1 MESRWLTGLVMLGC
15 SSAPPHRPTP
25 PAPSAEKATVAGFV
39 EKLGTMSLAQHEI
52 AKGTPPDRL
61 LLATL
66 FDADG
71 NISNLPRPVLGGTFI
86 LEPTPNQLVLRGPL
100 DSDPARVLTIH
111 IASSAPT
118 TAHLVN
124 RAGEPIEEL
133 GPQGQV
139 RVTVS
144 RDPETVPS
152 QAARLRAASLWALI
166 GENINVPYAP
176 AEFAAAVLG
185 TRLLRSE
192 IPAMFAAPGQGT
204 WVLLKTLTPDELY
217 VAFDTSTGRAEV
229 FPKTPNEPNAA
240 ARAMFRAL

>member
-1 MESRWLTGLVMLGC
+1 MDSRWLIGLIMIGC
-15 SSAPPHRPTP
+15 APAPPPSP
-25 PAPSAEKATVAGFV
+25 AAPAPAAEKATVAGFV
-39 EKLGTMSLAQHEI
+39 DQLGSMSLAQHEI

-71 NISNLPRPVLGGTFI
+71 NISPLARPVLGGTFTF
-86 LEPTPNQLVLRGPL
+86 EPAPNQLVLRGPL

-111 IASSAPT
+111 IVSSAPT
-118 TAHLVN
+118 VAHLVN

-144 RDPETVPS
+144 RDPKTAPS
-152 QAARLRAASLWALI
+152 QAARLRTASLWALI
-166 GENINVPYAP
+166 GENINAPYAP

-185 TRLLRSE
+185 TKLLKSE

-204 WVLLKTLTPDELY
+204 WVLLKTMTPDEMY
-217 VAFDTSTGRAEV
+217 VAFDTSTGRTEL

-240 ARAMFRAL
+240 ARAVFRAL

>member
-1 MESRWLTGLVMLGC
+1 MDRRWLLALVMIGC
-15 SSAPPHRPTP
+15 SSTPRPAPPVP
-25 PAPSAEKATVAGFV
+25 PVEKATVAGFV
-39 EKLGTMSLAQHEI
+39 DQLGTMSLAQHEI

-61 LLATL
+61 LLAAL
-66 FDADG
+66 YDASG
-71 NISNLPRPVLGGTFI
+71 NISNLERPVLGGTFT
-86 LEPTPNQLVLRGPL
+86 LEPGPKQLVLRGPL

-111 IASSAPT
+111 IVSSAPT
-118 TAHLVN
+118 VAHLVD
-124 RAGEPIEEL
+124 RSGEPIEQL

-144 RDPETVPS
+144 RDPKTVPS

-185 TRLLRSE
+185 TKLLRSE

-204 WVLLKTLTPDELY
+204 WVLLKTMTPDELY
-217 VAFDTSTGRAEV
+217 IAFDTSTGRAEV
-229 FPKTPNEPNAA
+229 FPKTPNVPNAA
-240 ARAMFRAL
+240 ARAVFRAL